1 MAPKVSDEY
10 LKARREQILK
20 AASALFSRKGFH
32 KTTMR
37 DICRKTRLSPGAVYR
52 YFKSKEDIIKAMA
65 EDELGRNIPLL
76 RGARGRTDT
85 FRALE
90 DLADFFFS
98 MLDDPKTCDPRLD
111 MELWAEALRNRKI
124 MNIQRRSKDAHLE
137 ALADIIREA
146 GRRGRIAPGV
156 DPDALARVMV
166 GLHAGLIVQKGLEP
180 GVDVWGYVS
189 VVKRMMRGLFPE
201 EDECEDR

>member
-20 AASALFSRKGFH
+20 AAAALFSRKGFH

-76 RGARGRTDT
+76 RGARDRSDT
-85 FRALE
+85 FKALE

-124 MNIQRRSKDAHLE
+124 MNIQRRSKNAHLK

-146 GRRGRIAPGV
+146 RRKKKIVSGV

-180 GVDVWGYVS
+180 DIDVWGYVS
-189 VVKRMMRGLFPE
+189 VVKRMMRAIVVE
-201 EDECEDR
+201 EEECEDQ